1 MQITKLGAVRTRGLD
16 GKIWIAEARGISQSN
31 SRIYDSGPLK
41 CSRKKRVPGFY
52 GSIKI
57 CDGYMTSKGA
67 RRVFFTLKIIPF
79 SGEYKGNVVPRH
91 NSPFPSIVI
100 VIIACY

>member
-1 MQITKLGAVRTRGLD
+1 MLE
-16 GKIWIAEARGISQSN
+16 KIKS
-31 SRIYDSGPLK
+31 SRFLCVY
-41 CSRKKRVPGFY
+41 RQ
-52 GSIKI
+52 I

-67 RRVFFTLKIIPF
+67 RCVFFTLKIIPF

>member
-1 MQITKLGAVRTRGLD
+1 MLEK
-16 GKIWIAEARGISQSN
+16 KKS
-31 SRIYDSGPLK
+31 SRFLWVY
-41 CSRKKRVPGFY
+41 RQ
-52 GSIKI
+52 I

-79 SGEYKGNVVPRH
+79 SGKYKGNVVPRH